1 MVAMI
6 RRAHG
11 IIGRVRELGGRI
23 LVGLGAIVAAVAA
36 IGYAYVYLGIAS
48 PPGSSLG
55 TVGVPAPGAVEA
67 VLLDDGRPVYVVE
80 AGGAVTVLD
89 ARAPRVGGE
98 VEALVAWCADVNV
111 FLDLRHGGT
120 FAPGGEVLGESAPSG
135 LRVYATEPSTGGAG
149 VTVHDNVR
157 LAGSG
162 SDDSAALDCTRD
174 SAWVVHAPTPDEVFD
189 PSAAIDQ
196 EPPGWIW
203 IEGRLEAAAGAAR
216 VCDGLDGTCA
226 TWGAVGGIDPATVE
240 PTAGLFLGRVA
251 GGALVDLVTV
261 PDIPDLGEPT

>member
-1 MVAMI
+1 
-6 RRAHG
+6 
-11 IIGRVRELGGRI
+11 VRELGGRI
-23 LVGLGAIVAAVAA
+23 LLVFGAIVAAVAA
-36 IGYAYVYLGIAS
+36 IGYAYVYLGIAT

-55 TVGVPAPGAVEA
+55 TVSVPSPGEVEA

-111 FLDLRHGGT
+111 FLDLRRGGT

-135 LRVYATEPSTGGAG
+135 LRVYATEPSGDGAR
-149 VTVHDNVR
+149 VVVHDDVR
-157 LAGSG
+157 RAGSG
-162 SDDSAALDCTRD
+162 ADDSVALDCTRD
-174 SAWVVHAPTPDEVFD
+174 SAWVVHAPIPDEVFD
-189 PSAAIDQ
+189 PSAAVDQ

-203 IEGRLEAAAGAAR
+203 IEGRLEADGGAAR
-216 VCDGLDGTCA
+216 VCDGLAGACA
-226 TWGAVGGIDPATVE
+226 AWGAVSGIDPATVE

-251 GGALVDLVTV
+251 DGALVDLVTV

>member
-135 LRVYATEPSTGGAG
+135 LRVYATEPSAGGAG